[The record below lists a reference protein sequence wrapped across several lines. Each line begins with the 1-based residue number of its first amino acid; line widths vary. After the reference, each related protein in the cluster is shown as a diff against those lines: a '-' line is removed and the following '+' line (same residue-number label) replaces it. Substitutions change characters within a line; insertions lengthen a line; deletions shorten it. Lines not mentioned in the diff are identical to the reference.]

1 MTKLLLGKEVNEAM
15 LADLRRR
22 VDSMKEKGKDPTLL
36 VIRLGERPDDLAYE
50 RGLTKRAEA
59 LGVCAR
65 VMALD
70 EKETQENL
78 LAILGEANEA
88 PDVDGILLLRPL
100 PAHLDEEEIRNA
112 IAPEKDVDGI
122 TDASQVGVYTGEDK
136 GFGPCTAEACMAIL
150 RHYGIDVKGKEVAV
164 IGRSQVIGRPVAMML
179 LKEHATVTICHTRT
193 VDMPRICREKDILI
207 CAAGHIGTVTK
218 DCLREGQTVIDVA
231 INFDEEGKMK
241 GDADF
246 EAADGLVDAITPV
259 PGGVGAVTT
268 TILMEHV
275 IRSAER
281 SLQ

>member
-1 MTKLLLGKEVNEAM
+1 
-15 LADLRRR
+15 
-22 VDSMKEKGKDPTLL
+22 
-36 VIRLGERPDDLAYE
+36 
-50 RGLTKRAEA
+50 
-59 LGVCAR
+59 
-65 VMALD
+65 
-70 EKETQENL
+70 
-78 LAILGEANEA
+78 
-88 PDVDGILLLRPL
+88 
-100 PAHLDEEEIRNA
+100 
-112 IAPEKDVDGI
+112 
-122 TDASQVGVYTGEDK
+122 
-136 GFGPCTAEACMAIL
+136 
-150 RHYGIDVKGKEVAV
+150 
-164 IGRSQVIGRPVAMML
+164 MML